1 MINTSFIHTIIKI
14 QGHCHILKT
23 FSVIKENAN
32 FFLMKIIVT
41 RHFCV
46 YIAVFF
52 KKIFEDR
59 IFKLPYQYINLKS

>member
-1 MINTSFIHTIIKI
+1 MINIYFIHTIIKI
-14 QGHCHILKT
+14 HGYGHILKT

-32 FFLMKIIVT
+32 SFFMKIVVT

-52 KKIFEDR
+52 
-59 IFKLPYQYINLKS
+59 

>member
-32 FFLMKIIVT
+32 SFFMKIVVT
-41 RHFCV
+41 RHFV
-46 YIAVFF
+46 SILHFF
-52 KKIFEDR
+52 SKKYSTTEF
-59 IFKLPYQYINLKS
+59 LNYPTNTST

>member
-1 MINTSFIHTIIKI
+1 MINTYFIHTIIKI

-32 FFLMKIIVT
+32 SFFMKIVVT

-46 YIAVFF
+46 YIAVFS
-52 KKIFEDR
+52 KKYSTTEF
-59 IFKLPYQYINLKS
+59 LNYPTNTYI